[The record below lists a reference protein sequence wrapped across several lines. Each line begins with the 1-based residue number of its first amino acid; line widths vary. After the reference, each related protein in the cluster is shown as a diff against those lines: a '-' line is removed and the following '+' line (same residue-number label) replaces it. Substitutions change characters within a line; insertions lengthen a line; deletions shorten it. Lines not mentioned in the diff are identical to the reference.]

1 MLYSFEQPLFTS
13 LITSI
18 LLKKTEPYYT
28 FAPRPIRFIDNN
40 SHNLSCLKSFI
51 WNCSKWTSDVQLVIF
66 MLYIMCIL

>member
-13 LITSI
+13 FITNI

-40 SHNLSCLKSFI
+40 SHNLSCVKSLI
-51 WNCSKWTSDVQLVIF
+51 WNCSKWTSDVQSVE
-66 MLYIMCIL
+66 YII